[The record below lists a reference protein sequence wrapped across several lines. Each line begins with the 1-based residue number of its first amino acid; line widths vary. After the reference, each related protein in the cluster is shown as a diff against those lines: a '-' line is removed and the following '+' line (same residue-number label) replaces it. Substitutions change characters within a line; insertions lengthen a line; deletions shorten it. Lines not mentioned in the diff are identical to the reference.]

1 MSALRATRRH
11 IRCTAMQVTDD
22 NLADVAA
29 WVTLPAVI
37 VLGLTKSLIDV
48 TRIAIVSWLAAAALN
63 AWAVIA
69 TDNWAARAVCGG
81 LFMVCLLAAWG
92 GWLLRQETKRLQTNL
107 LRQIIGPIDTIRR
120 AMDGE
125 L

>member
-1 MSALRATRRH
+1 MTQP
-11 IRCTAMQVTDD
+11 M
-22 NLADVAA
+22 
-29 WVTLPAVI
+29 VTLPAVI

-69 TDNWAARAVCGG
+69 TDNWAARAVCGV

-120 AMDGE
+120 EMDGE